1 MIEIRVYAHG
11 IAKKKKMLS
20 QVYTKK
26 SVRMASSIASVRVGL
41 ILIAT

>member
-11 IAKKKKMLS
+11 IAKMLS

-26 SVRMASSIASVRVGL
+26 SVRMASVKESGWFS
-41 ILIAT
+41 